1 MIQLRLDAGAL
12 AALFPEG
19 TEARVELQ
27 KAVVAEFLKK
37 NSPRLEFDSQMRREI
52 ALMRQQAAELCA
64 EQLGMHR
71 SPRCMLGLPGAYQLT
86 DPMKAQVRDLAHR
99 AMREEAEKSIKPLA
113 DGVIK
118 TLLEDIDRKIEAQLD
133 AEILAKVRAKVHTA
147 LASAFPGEGA

>member
-52 ALMRQQAAELCA
+52 GLMREQAAELCA
-64 EQLGMHR
+64 KELGMHR
-71 SPRCMLGLPGAYQLT
+71 SPRTMHGPPGAYQLT

-113 DGVIK
+113 DGV
-118 TLLEDIDRKIEAQLD
+118 LEDIDRKIEAQLD